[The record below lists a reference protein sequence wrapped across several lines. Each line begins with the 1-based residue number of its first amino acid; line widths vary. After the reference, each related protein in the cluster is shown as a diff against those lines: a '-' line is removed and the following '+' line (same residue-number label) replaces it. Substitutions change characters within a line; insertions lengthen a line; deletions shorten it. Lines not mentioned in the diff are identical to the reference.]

1 VCLPVCDPDTSK
13 RGGIGRI
20 WAVAPQ
26 KKKTIWKK
34 EWEVRGNND
43 ERHTVPFT
51 QFPSYI
57 QHNVTK
63 GC

>member
-1 VCLPVCDPDTSK
+1 MGSSATKEENNLEESV
-13 RGGIGRI
+13 GGERK
-20 WAVAPQ
+20 Q
-26 KKKTIWKK
+26 
-34 EWEVRGNND
+34 D